1 MCEVKKMDKQ
11 KEKLKKMLI
20 AEREKVK
27 GYEEIAKLHSAYI
40 TILLRRLNATED
52 KPVTI
57 SADDVKNA
65 VSRYEARAFKNDLE
79 GWSFY
84 VEELNG

>member
-1 MCEVKKMDKQ
+1 MDKQ

>member
-1 MCEVKKMDKQ
+1 MDKQ

-65 VSRYEARAFKNDLE
+65 MSHYEARAFKNDLE